1 MSGKPVATKADV
13 TPAVS
18 SAATGTTGSG
28 KWSAGPTPLDVTTDA
43 RATVGGAPVAL
54 SAKQAFAFAPV
65 TDGKSLVNS
74 TNVSLEAGGTKFRV
88 GGKSVLLDGDVKDD
102 ASDSGSTPPN
112 KIQVAASGKLVSARS

>member
-74 TNVSLEAGGTKFRV
+74 TNVSLEAGG
-88 GGKSVLLDGDVKDD
+88 KSVLLDGDVKDD